1 MNQDNLQRKSQMDD
15 MPEPVAQGVTCEGVE
30 REKTVAGTGVAIQD
44 LTPQKKSK
52 LIITL
57 LRRLDKQHK
66 QIVAHQENNQSDKSE
81 KDTAQAEN
89 VIRLLGADLDDV
101 ISALSKRVAKSQDII
116 TTFSQSQKTEGQ
128 AKITPAVH
136 AVEVVNSE
144 PESATSNTTVSN
156 TTAPDATISPEPDSK
171 ESDKAIDS
179 VTSKPKPEPFP
190 SYIPVYDEEDEDE
203 EDDGVAEHLF
213 SLVKYYE
220 NNIPEGEQ
228 SNQSIPVIE
237 IVKLNGGEVGDV
249 QYLKQGQSYSIDVAG
264 KKFCLAK
271 NINAQKLQFFFNEK
285 FLKGEIRRKEADVN
299 SGQQL
304 VAESKGTNKLSIP
317 NAEIVQINCAHEVYI
332 LRKVFPITSPEVKE
346 ISVQPFWKRHYRN
359 IATSVAIHLLGLIIV
374 GALFISPQLSKDK
387 EEQPKFVKVDVQ
399 QLKKP
404 KKPVVKTPKKVVKKK
419 PAPKV
424 AKKPAKKKQVAKR
437 KVAKKAPPAPKAGG
451 GNKKGGNLAKRNVK
465 KTGLLA
471 ALGNKKGKKLGA
483 KKALAKV
490 SSLDAVSSLN
500 AESGKL
506 KIAGLT
512 AKVEGARMTI
522 PTGELIDTKG
532 TSAVLR
538 SGGVDGKGNIA
549 LMERGGTGQGKVNA
563 MVSADLSKKVRV
575 KGGMSREAVK
585 KVIDAHMEEVVYCYE
600 TALLSNP
607 GLAGKAVFE
616 WTILMSGRVG
626 ETGIKSTTLR
636 SDSVHSCISS
646 AIKTWQFPKPN
657 GSKVVVSY
665 PFIFDMVGF

>member
-15 MPEPVAQGVTCEGVE
+15 ISEPETVVQCASVAS
-30 REKTVAGTGVAIQD
+30 TGVKIKD

-57 LRRLDKQHK
+57 LRKLDKQHK
-66 QIVAHQENNQSDKSE
+66 QIVEHQEKKQLDSSE
-81 KDTAQAEN
+81 QEVSQAEN
-89 VIRLLGADLDDV
+89 VIKLLGADLDDV
-101 ISALSKRVAKSQDII
+101 IAALSKRVAKSQDII
-116 TTFSQSQKTEGQ
+116 TTFNKQQKETQ
-128 AKITPAVH
+128 AKNDVLLEQIETVKAVH
-136 AVEVVNSE
+136 VVAKEKEEKTE
-144 PESATSNTTVSN
+144 PES
-156 TTAPDATISPEPDSK
+156 ELK
-171 ESDKAIDS
+171 KA
-179 VTSKPKPEPFP
+179 EPFP
-190 SYIPVYDEEDEDE
+190 SYIPVYDDEEDDDE
-203 EDDGVAEHLF
+203 EDDGVTEHLF
-213 SLVKYYE
+213 SLVNYYE
-220 NNIPEGEQ
+220 NNVHEDAHSKQ
-228 SNQSIPVIE
+228 SVPVIE
-237 IVKLNGGEVGDV
+237 IVKLSAGNVIDV
-249 QYLKQGQSYSIDVAG
+249 QYLNQGQSYFIDVEG

-271 NINAQKLQFFFNEK
+271 NINAQKLQFFFNDK
-285 FLKGEIRRKEADVN
+285 FLTGEIRQKDADAN
-299 SGQQL
+299 SGQAL
-304 VAESKGTNKLSIP
+304 VSESKKTKKLIIQNKEL
-317 NAEIVQINCAHEVYI
+317 VQINCAHEVYV
-332 LRKVFPITSPEVKE
+332 LRKAFPIVSPEVEVKA
-346 ISVQPFWKRHYRN
+346 SLPFWKRHYRN
-359 IATSVAIHLLGLIIV
+359 IAFSTVFHVLALLIA
-374 GALFISPQLSKDK
+374 GALFISPQTSKD
-387 EEQPKFVKVDVQ
+387 EEPKFVKVDIQ
-399 QLKKP
+399 QLKKA
-404 KKPVVKTPKKVVKKK
+404 KKPVTKKPKKIVKKVQKKK

-424 AKKPAKKKQVAKR
+424 AKKNPIKKKQIAKR
-437 KVAKKAPPAPKAGG
+437 KVAKKTPPAPKAGG

-471 ALGNKKGKKLGA
+471 ALGNKKGKKLGT

-500 AESGKL
+500 AETGKL

-512 AKVEGARMTI
+512 AKVEDARMTI

-532 TSAVLR
+532 TTAVLR

-563 MVSADLSKKVRV
+563 MVSVDLSKKVRI

-616 WTILMSGRVG
+616 WKILMSGRVG

-657 GSKVVVSY
+657 DSEVVVSY

>member
-15 MPEPVAQGVTCEGVE
+15 ISEPETVVQCASVAS
-30 REKTVAGTGVAIQD
+30 TGVKIKD

-66 QIVAHQENNQSDKSE
+66 QIVEHQEKKQLDSSE
-81 KDTAQAEN
+81 QEVTQAEN
-89 VIRLLGADLDDV
+89 VIKLLGADLDDV
-101 ISALSKRVAKSQDII
+101 IAALSKRVAKSQDII
-116 TTFSQSQKTEGQ
+116 TTFNKQQKEIL
-128 AKITPAVH
+128 AKNDAPIDQREAVIAVH
-136 AVEVVNSE
+136 VVEKDHEESKSQIN
-144 PESATSNTTVSN
+144 PEV
-156 TTAPDATISPEPDSK
+156 DS
-171 ESDKAIDS
+171 D
-179 VTSKPKPEPFP
+179 KPKPEPFP
-190 SYIPVYDEEDEDE
+190 SYIPVYADEDEDDD
-203 EDDGVAEHLF
+203 EDDDVTEHLF

-220 NNIPEGEQ
+220 NNVHEDAHSQ
-228 SNQSIPVIE
+228 QVVPVIE
-237 IVKLNGGEVGDV
+237 IVKLSFGNVIDV
-249 QYLKQGQSYSIDVAG
+249 QYLHQGQSYFIDVEG

-271 NINAQKLQFFFNEK
+271 NINARTLQFFFNEK
-285 FLKGEIRRKEADVN
+285 FLTGEIRKKDADTN
-299 SGQQL
+299 SGQPL
-304 VAESKGTNKLSIP
+304 VSESRKTEKLIIP
-317 NAEIVQINCAHEVYI
+317 DEELVQINCAHEIYV
-332 LRKVFPITSPEVKE
+332 LRKVFPIISPEVDVKV
-346 ISVQPFWKRHYRN
+346 SLPFWKRHYRI
-359 IATSVAIHLLGLIIV
+359 IAFSTVFHILALLIV
-374 GALFISPQLSKDK
+374 GALFITPQISKDK
-387 EEQPKFVKVDVQ
+387 DETKFVKIDVQ
-399 QLKKP
+399 QLTKAKNPVAKKP
-404 KKPVVKTPKKVVKKK
+404 KKIVKKVQKKK

-424 AKKPAKKKQVAKR
+424 AKKKTIKKKQIAKR
-437 KVAKKAPPAPKAGG
+437 KVAKKALPAPKAGG

-500 AESGKL
+500 AETGKL

-512 AKVEGARMTI
+512 AKVEGVRLTI

-532 TSAVLR
+532 TTAVLR

-563 MVSADLSKKVRV
+563 MVSADLSKKVRI

-600 TALLSNP
+600 TALLSNS

-616 WTILMSGRVG
+616 WKILMSGRVG

-657 GSKVVVSY
+657 GSEVVVSY